1 MKIASKTDIGMVR
14 SSNQDSYAAGEL
26 SDGTAWAVVCDG
38 MGGANGGNIASANA
52 VKIISEYIS
61 SSYHEGMNS
70 NSIKTLLQSS
80 ICGANV
86 RLFDMSR
93 TIESLK
99 GMGTTVVAVIISN
112 GIAHIAHA
120 GDSRAYILRDNKLVQ
135 ITKDH
140 SMVQSMLDKGQ
151 ITVEEA
157 QNHPNKNLITRALGV
172 SDDILTEYNEV
183 EFYENDCMLICTD
196 GLTNFV
202 SSDVIEDIASKHN
215 FYEFP
220 QLLIDAA
227 NGNGGGDNITIVLLS
242 N

>member
-61 SSYHEGMNS
+61 SSYHEGMKS

-86 RLFDMSR
+86 RLYDMSR

-99 GMGTTVVAVIISN
+99 GMGTTVVSVIISS

-120 GDSRAYILRDNKLVQ
+120 GDSRAYIFREGKLIQ

-151 ITVEEA
+151 ITADEA
-157 QNHPNKNLITRALGV
+157 KNHPNKNLITRALGV
-172 SDDILTEYNEV
+172 SDDIEIEYNEIV
-183 EFYENDCMLICTD
+183 CEEKDCILLCTD

-202 SSDVIEDIASKHN
+202 NDKQIEDVLSNIN
-215 FYEFP
+215 FYEYP
-220 QLLIDAA
+220 QKLIDTA
-227 NGNGGGDNITIVLLS
+227 NNNGGGDNITIVLLA